1 MSDNEETNFLNKN
14 KDVYNYDNGHTSGSI
29 GDGSRTTIVEN
40 YVTLESKLEAYHLEG
55 KIIKIIE
62 NISINEE
69 EKDDEN
75 ITTIEM
81 KLRDRELIKK
91 NKC

>member
-1 MSDNEETNFLNKN
+1 MTF
-14 KDVYNYDNGHTSGSI
+14 
-29 GDGSRTTIVEN
+29 
-40 YVTLESKLEAYHLEG
+40 ESKLEAHHLED

-75 ITTIEM
+75 IATIEM

>member
-1 MSDNEETNFLNKN
+1 MSDNEEMNFLNKI
-14 KDVYNYDNGHTSGSI
+14 KDVYNYDNGHTSSSI
-29 GDGSRTTIVEN
+29 GDGSTTIVEN
-40 YVTLESKLEAYHLEG
+40 YVTFESKLEAYHLEG

-75 ITTIEM
+75 IATIEM
-81 KLRDRELIKK
+81 KLRGKELIKK